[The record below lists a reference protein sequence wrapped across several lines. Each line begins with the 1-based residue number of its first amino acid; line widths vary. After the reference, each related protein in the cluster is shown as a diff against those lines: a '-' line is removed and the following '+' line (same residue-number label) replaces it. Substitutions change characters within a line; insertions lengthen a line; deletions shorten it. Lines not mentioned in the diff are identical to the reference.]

1 MKVME
6 HRRVEQE
13 KAPRFVAAGPVVEMF
28 MKTAARIDRHRG
40 KIETVR
46 HGACEPFGTW

>member
-1 MKVME
+1 ME
-6 HRRVEQE
+6 RRRFEQE
-13 KAPRFVAAGPVVEMF
+13 KAPRYVAAGPVVEMF